1 VTVDEVTDTVV
12 VDVVVELNVEDV
24 TEDVVLDVLVEL
36 SVVVEVVV
44 SVQNPQVVS
53 QVPRLLHAGQKAM
66 PQAELSVL
74 QTPSSS
80 ASGLVKQVTVR
91 VEVVAATVSA
101 ETRRVCKQ
109 RSPSQ
114 QRSNTAAILPH
125 SGSHP
130 RNPPPRR
137 VRGRPSARAP
147 THRAARCGGAAR
159 WPKA

>member
-1 VTVDEVTDTVV
+1 MTVDEVTDTVV
-12 VDVVVELNVEDV
+12 VDVVVELCVEDV
-24 TEDVVLDVLVEL
+24 TEDVVEL

-53 QVPRLLHAGQKAM
+53 QLPRLLHSGQKAM

-74 QTPSSS
+74 QTPASS

-125 SGSHP
+125 SG
-130 RNPPPRR
+130 
-137 VRGRPSARAP
+137 
-147 THRAARCGGAAR
+147 
-159 WPKA
+159 